1 MWRNYFRTMRAQF
14 YPTAVLPV
22 LLGSAMAYYHG
33 AFDVARFLLT
43 TVGIVFINAG
53 TNLTNEYFDFKSG
66 LDEAIGKNTPF
77 SGGSMTL
84 FRGEA
89 DPKTVLGLALACFT
103 VGAAIGLWINA
114 LTAGNLVLWIGIA
127 GILSGFFYTA
137 PPFRLGYRSFGEPL
151 ILLNLGPLATIGAY
165 YVQVQDLARIAEVGF
180 LSLIPGLMMFN
191 VLLIN
196 EFPDAEGD
204 RKAGKKTLVVQL
216 GKRRARYLYL
226 LLTPLVYAVVLLAP
240 VLTGAPLWIY
250 LGLITLPLFL
260 RAVRVLW
267 IHYERVTELLPAN
280 ASTILMHL
288 VLTTLVAAGFV
299 LGRAIS

>member
-1 MWRNYFRTMRAQF
+1 
-14 YPTAVLPV
+14 
-22 LLGSAMAYYHG
+22 MAYYHG